1 MKNEDLKAI
10 GDSGLKAID
19 SIQQALNVIESS
31 AGAAEL
37 LRKAP
42 ELIDDVKKYTKTAK
56 NIMSTLDYFSSEES
70 AIHQGKVLLDTAEG
84 KAKYLD
90 KIKKP
95 M

>member
-1 MKNEDLKAI
+1 
-10 GDSGLKAID
+10 
-19 SIQQALNVIESS
+19 
-31 AGAAEL
+31 
-37 LRKAP
+37 
-42 ELIDDVKKYTKTAK
+42 
-56 NIMSTLDYFSSEES
+56 MSTLDYFSSEES